1 MNQTRRLHELLLLA
15 GLIIAAAIPRLG
27 VAQDVADIEGDAAVN
42 ARLRSLLRD
51 EGLSPR
57 EEEGWLVLQEGPS
70 ICGDIVRQLEPQEGI
85 INLQLDIYLK
95 LDDERILVESFGG
108 IGDSREEATN
118 DALRT
123 FSRGTLPVLLAGLY
137 GDTSV
142 RVNRLTWEV
151 AGQERRVTI
160 GNLTAR
166 GQLPGDGQPPREWIA
181 ALKEEI
187 AKADL
192 PGGTHWL
199 RVYVAQLNNELTAA
213 EVLLDNQPWQRA
225 QRSLADLDWPRSR
238 NFYSLRVFL
247 LIQD

>member
-1 MNQTRRLHELLLLA
+1 M
-15 GLIIAAAIPRLG
+15 
-27 VAQDVADIEGDAAVN
+27 
-42 ARLRSLLRD
+42 
-51 EGLSPR
+51 
-57 EEEGWLVLQEGPS
+57 LQEGPS

-160 GNLTAR
+160 GNLTR
-166 GQLPGDGQPPREWIA
+166 PRPTPGDSQPPREWIA

-192 PGGTHWL
+192 PGEPTGSESTWL
-199 RVYVAQLNNELTAA
+199 SSTTNS
-213 EVLLDNQPWQRA
+213 PP
-225 QRSLADLDWPRSR
+225 PRSFWTINR
-238 NFYSLRVFL
+238 GSEPN
-247 LIQD
+247 DP